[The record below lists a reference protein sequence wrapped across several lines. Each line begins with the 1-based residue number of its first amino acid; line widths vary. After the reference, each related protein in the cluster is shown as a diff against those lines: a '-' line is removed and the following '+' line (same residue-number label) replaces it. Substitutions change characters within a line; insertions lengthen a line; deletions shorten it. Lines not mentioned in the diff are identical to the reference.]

1 MKVGHTYG
9 KKWPEKVAQMSFIK
23 GHLFPNSLY
32 VQTALRPLVYCS
44 DIYTV
49 YTDYLYDRQGH
60 QKGLGDFL
68 FCLKKP
74 ILYSFGNGVMIL
86 KVNKMRC

>member
-1 MKVGHTYG
+1 MYV
-9 KKWPEKVAQMSFIK
+9 VALSKQPID
-23 GHLFPNSLY
+23 LFE
-32 VQTALRPLVYCS
+32 LRDYCS
-44 DIYTV
+44 DIYVHTV

-60 QKGLGDFL
+60 QKGLGDF

-74 ILYSFGNGVMIL
+74 ILYSFGNGVIIL